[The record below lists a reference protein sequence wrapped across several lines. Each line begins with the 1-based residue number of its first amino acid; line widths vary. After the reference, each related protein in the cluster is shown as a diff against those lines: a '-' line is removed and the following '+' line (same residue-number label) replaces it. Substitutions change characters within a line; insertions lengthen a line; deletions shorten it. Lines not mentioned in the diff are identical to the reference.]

1 MPRKKKSVKYNEV
14 LVGAVQDTFFKDHGM
29 SAASMSNERRKRG
42 FVTVFENIIK
52 IAFFNLKELVDEKGD
67 INDFV
72 ELIKPSLIQDTRTA
86 TAVKKG
92 SIKQEELNVN
102 VELIRSLKYF
112 PHCVNNNKV
121 KKSACETN
129 GVFVEIVESILE
141 WSKSSRNKAWAEF
154 FEYYAKGDIE
164 SAVAAI
170 PESDQIVQRLKGEED
185 KGDTKKAKST
195 KAKATKAPKTSRSKK
210 SESKAAAKA
219 AAKAAK
225 EEAKAAKEE
234 AKAAKEEAK
243 AAKTKSTKKAAKE
256 VKEAAKE
263 KAAKPRKTKQRT
275 ATLRQKAA
283 PEAAPAPV
291 AAAPAAP
298 AAPAE
303 PISVKIYRV
312 VMSKNNKD
320 TEYYISTTTLENAMS
335 AVTQSIKSG
344 KFKGEFSGMTPVGEG
359 VHL

>member
-1 MPRKKKSVKYNEV
+1 MEFYMPRKKKSVKYNEA
-14 LVGAVQDTFFKDHGM
+14 LVGAVQDTFFKNHGM

-92 SIKQEELNVN
+92 SIKEEELNVN

-170 PESDQIVQRLKGEED
+170 PESDQIVQRLKGEDD
-185 KGDTKKAKST
+185 KGEKKKARKTKAKST
-195 KAKATKAPKTSRSKK
+195 KAKATKAPKKSRSKK
-210 SESKAAAKA
+210 SESKAAAKE
-219 AAKAAK
+219 AK
-225 EEAKAAKEE
+225 EEAKTK
-234 AKAAKEEAK
+234 K
-243 AAKTKSTKKAAKE
+243 KSTKKAAKE
-256 VKEAAKE
+256 VKAAAKE

-275 ATLRQKAA
+275 ATCRQKVA

-291 AAAPAAP
+291 AAVPVA

-335 AVTQSIKSG
+335 AVTQSINSG